1 MSSLLQ
7 QAIIDAKALK
17 EAAVKNA
24 EQMVIE
30 KYSNQIKDAVSVLL
44 EQEDMEDDPLAD
56 LAGEEPSAEA
66 PPEDSDAD
74 QDITDKLPTT
84 SSDQV
89 EIDLDAI
96 EKKIAQ
102 IEAEEGIAASDALD
116 SEKVDHEEV
125 AGAMMDDIQASA
137 DADSLATETLQ
148 QLEEQVFEDIMSSL
162 DVDDLLES
170 LKVDMQPQK
179 RGWMGV
185 SNEEIDHAA
194 EMELARMQDD
204 EVKEEMEA
212 LRSAL
217 KKLEEN
223 NKSLASKNKSLVSEN
238 KNLQEGLDLHKDA
251 INQLKEKFDV
261 VNTSN
266 AKLLYINRTLDCSS
280 LNERQKKKI
289 VEAIAKTEDAK
300 EAKVIYETLQNTVE
314 TKSVDKSPES
324 LSEAV
329 ERRSSLLVRSRE
341 ERRTTSADI
350 FADRMQRLAGIKN
363 RN

>member
-1 MSSLLQ
+1 M
-7 QAIIDAKALK
+7 
-17 EAAVKNA
+17 
-24 EQMVIE
+24 
-30 KYSNQIKDAVSVLL
+30 
-44 EQEDMEDDPLAD
+44 
-56 LAGEEPSAEA
+56 
-66 PPEDSDAD
+66 
-74 QDITDKLPTT
+74 
-84 SSDQV
+84 
-89 EIDLDAI
+89 
-96 EKKIAQ
+96 
-102 IEAEEGIAASDALD
+102 D

-223 NKSLASKNKSLVSEN
+223 NKSLALKNKSLVSEN